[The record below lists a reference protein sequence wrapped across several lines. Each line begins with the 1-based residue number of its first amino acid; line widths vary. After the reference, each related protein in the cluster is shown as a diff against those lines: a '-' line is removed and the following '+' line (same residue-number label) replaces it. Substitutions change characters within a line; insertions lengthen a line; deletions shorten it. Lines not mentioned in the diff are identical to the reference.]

1 MRQTRDIKFALALL
15 STLSFTATAQASVIE
30 FPPLNISNNV
40 AANVPAQ
47 GNVWTGL
54 SQSFTAQDPNVTF
67 GFYVF
72 LQAQVPTPLLY
83 SLYSGD
89 RTFSTL
95 LAQRA
100 TTLSAGTAFSPTLLT
115 VDFSG
120 INLLVNAK
128 YTVALTLPTQDLPAA
143 ATYSN
148 ASALYA
154 GTSSSGIP
162 NPYQGGSFFFVG
174 SSYNPASFEDRDL
187 AFRVTPVPEPS
198 AFALMAGGLGLIA
211 FARASSGRRRRCALR
226 S

>member
-1 MRQTRDIKFALALL
+1 MGHAKDIKFALALL
-15 STLSFTATAQASVIE
+15 STLSLTATANAVVIE

-47 GNVWTGL
+47 ANVWTGL

-72 LQAQVPTPLLY
+72 LQAQVPTNLLY

-89 RTFSTL
+89 GTFSTL
-95 LAQRA
+95 LAQQA
-100 TTLSAGTAFSPTLLT
+100 ATLSAGTALSPTLLT
-115 VDFSG
+115 VDFSS

-128 YTVALTLPTQDLPAA
+128 YTVGLTLPTQGLPVA

-154 GTSSSGIP
+154 GLNTAGTS
-162 NPYQGGSFFFVG
+162 NPYQGGSFYFVG
-174 SSYNPASFEDRDL
+174 SSYSPASFADRDL
-187 AFRVTPVPEPS
+187 AFRITSVPEPN

-211 FARASSGRRRRCALR
+211 FARASSRQGRRCALR